1 MHMQIFHYW
10 STQVIEHLDMFSST
24 AAATT
29 ATGLK
34 GIDIY
39 VESASSKQ
47 VLQYSLRTLLQR
59 DQVFDDIQHIVEQIM
74 ALLIRPGSLPR

>member
-1 MHMQIFHYW
+1 M
-10 STQVIEHLDMFSST
+10 LSST

-39 VESASSKQ
+39 VESVSSKQ

-59 DQVFDDIQHIVEQIM
+59 NQVYNDDIQHIVEQIM